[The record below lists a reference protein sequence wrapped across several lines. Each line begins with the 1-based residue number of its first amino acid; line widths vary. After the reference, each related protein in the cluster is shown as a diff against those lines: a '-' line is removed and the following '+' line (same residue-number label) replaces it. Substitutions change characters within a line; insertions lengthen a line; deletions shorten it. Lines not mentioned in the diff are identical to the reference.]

1 MVVFAWILWS
11 IYVLGFTILTAIAVA
26 SVAALND
33 GREVELKINLFTFL
47 MNVAI
52 FVFLNLYLFME

>member
-26 SVAALND
+26 SVAALNE

-52 FVFLNLYLFME
+52 FIFLNLYLFME

>member
-33 GREVELKINLFTFL
+33 GREVELKINFFTFL
-47 MNVAI
+47 MNVAV
-52 FVFLNLYLFME
+52 FVFLNLYLFMK